1 MRKLLVTLFASLL
14 LTACAPEV
22 PAAPGTTT
30 TVVTTPAC
38 TPRATGGDDTANVT
52 QIMNN
57 CQFTQ
62 IIEPLRI
69 DKQIVVTGSGK
80 TVQFYGNGKLYRSVP
95 APDGSGLAMLR
106 FTGSSNVTLNNPV
119 IQGPNARQQFSPPGS
134 RPVCGYWTPLENQ
147 HLLAIRNVH
156 NFTVNNGKL
165 TDGNGD
171 GVYIDGGSTGVTLN
185 NLTVDCVGR
194 TAVTNLGSSGTRIN
208 GGTFTTT
215 VWWIFN
221 IELQG
226 ETVSNYYIDKPTIGY
241 SRLNFLLASCPYG
254 GSYTGVVV
262 NKPVF
267 LEGAR
272 QIYTSRC
279 GDVTVNY

>member
-1 MRKLLVTLFASLL
+1 M
-14 LTACAPEV
+14 
-22 PAAPGTTT
+22 
-30 TVVTTPAC
+30 
-38 TPRATGGDDTANVT
+38 
-52 QIMNN
+52 
-57 CQFTQ
+57 
-62 IIEPLRI
+62 
-69 DKQIVVTGSGK
+69 
-80 TVQFYGNGKLYRSVP
+80 
-95 APDGSGLAMLR
+95 
-106 FTGSSNVTLNNPV
+106 
-119 IQGPNARQQFSPPGS
+119 
-134 RPVCGYWTPLENQ
+134 
-147 HLLAIRNVH
+147 
-156 NFTVNNGKL
+156 
-165 TDGNGD
+165 
-171 GVYIDGGSTGVTLN
+171 
-185 NLTVDCVGR
+185 
-194 TAVTNLGSSGTRIN
+194 TNLGSSGTRIN

>member
-14 LTACAPEV
+14 LTACAPEIPV
-22 PAAPGTTT
+22 APGATT

-38 TPRATGGDDTANVT
+38 TPRASGGDDTAAVA
-52 QIMNN
+52 QIINN
-57 CQFTQ
+57 CQNTQ
-62 IIEPLRI
+62 IVEPLRI
-69 DKQIVVTGSGK
+69 NGQISVPSGK
-80 TVQFYGNGKLYRSVP
+80 VITWSGTGQFYRDSPAGNGI
-95 APDGSGLAMLR
+95 
-106 FTGSSNVTLNNPV
+106 TLSFLQ
-119 IQGPNARQQFSPPGS
+119 IS
-134 RPVCGYWTPLENQ
+134 
-147 HLLAIRNVH
+147 
-156 NFTVNNGKL
+156 
-165 TDGNGD
+165 
-171 GVYIDGGSTGVTLN
+171 STGVTLN
-185 NLTVDCVGR
+185 NPQLRGPNPKTVYPQGPPVCGYYTALEHQHGITIQSGHNVTINSGRISNLHGDGIYIIGGSSNITVNNITIDCVGR
-194 TAVTNLGSSGTRIN
+194 TSVTNLGSSNVRIN
-208 GGTFTTT
+208 GGLFTTT